1 VSRSQFLD
9 INRAGCAPPN
19 GNAGASTWQRIF
31 PLLSNVNVVRK
42 VSFTTSFGLAFWSV
56 KRCLI
61 ASRTSEELRVTDP
74 DSRVSLTC
82 VAVSTSSSRF
92 GSLTT
97 VAKSSIDPPG
107 VRVRA
112 GFDSGRGEL
121 WSPERHRRARCRK
134 PAGLF
139 LSANHASSC
148 WYLCWYRQQYKKK
161 FAFNSIGYGT
171 RRLSARAPTRLF
183 KPVQKRPQPSVQCSE
198 TLEKQAVPRTSVFV
212 TVCSHPIPAVRFVGI
227 FVGIGRTNVH
237 GDFRYSERGN

>member
-1 VSRSQFLD
+1 VPVAPRQTAMPGRPLGNGSFLSSPMSD
-9 INRAGCAPPN
+9 
-19 GNAGASTWQRIF
+19 
-31 PLLSNVNVVRK
+31 VVRK
-42 VSFTTSFGLAFWSV
+42 VSFTTRFGLAFWSV

-61 ASRTSEELRVTDP
+61 ASRTSEELKVTDP

-121 WSPERHRRARCRK
+121 WSPERHRRAHCRK

-171 RRLSARAPTRLF
+171 RRLSARGTTLRPLGFAWHGHARPKGEACPAKLERSENEDGQSGFRRYAWYIPTHVHSIATSLQAR
-183 KPVQKRPQPSVQCSE
+183 
-198 TLEKQAVPRTSVFV
+198 TKQ
-212 TVCSHPIPAVRFVGI
+212 
-227 FVGIGRTNVH
+227 
-237 GDFRYSERGN
+237 

>member
-1 VSRSQFLD
+1 VPV
-9 INRAGCAPPN
+9 APRQTA
-19 GNAGASTWQRIF
+19 NAGASTWQRIF

-171 RRLSARAPTRLF
+171 RRLSARGTTLRPLGFAWHGHARPKGEACPAKLERSENEDGQSGFRRYAWYIPTHVHSIATSLQAR
-183 KPVQKRPQPSVQCSE
+183 
-198 TLEKQAVPRTSVFV
+198 TKQ
-212 TVCSHPIPAVRFVGI
+212 
-227 FVGIGRTNVH
+227 
-237 GDFRYSERGN
+237 

>member
-171 RRLSARAPTRLF
+171 RRLSARGTTLRPLGFAWHGHARPKGEACPAKLERSENEDGQSGFRRYAWYIPTHVHSIATSLQAR
-183 KPVQKRPQPSVQCSE
+183 
-198 TLEKQAVPRTSVFV
+198 TKQ
-212 TVCSHPIPAVRFVGI
+212 
-227 FVGIGRTNVH
+227 
-237 GDFRYSERGN
+237 

>member
-1 VSRSQFLD
+1 MSD
-9 INRAGCAPPN
+9 
-19 GNAGASTWQRIF
+19 
-31 PLLSNVNVVRK
+31 VVRK
-42 VSFTTSFGLAFWSV
+42 VRFTTRLGLAFWSV

-61 ASRTSEELRVTDP
+61 ASRTSEELKVTDP
-74 DSRVSLTC
+74 DSRLSLTC

-148 WYLCWYRQQYKKK
+148 WYLCWYRQQYKKSLLSIQLVMVLGDCRPGAPR
-161 FAFNSIGYGT
+161 FALWASRGT
-171 RRLSARAPTRLF
+171 ATQDRRARRVRRSLSAARTKTDNPASAATRGTFPPMFIRSPRPCRRAPNNEGILTNCAYSGGASDSARAF
-183 KPVQKRPQPSVQCSE
+183 Y
-198 TLEKQAVPRTSVFV
+198 
-212 TVCSHPIPAVRFVGI
+212 VRFVHRPG
-227 FVGIGRTNVH
+227 
-237 GDFRYSERGN
+237 

>member
-1 VSRSQFLD
+1 MD
-9 INRAGCAPPN
+9 IHKDCYSA
-19 GNAGASTWQRIF
+19 I
-31 PLLSNVNVVRK
+31 
-42 VSFTTSFGLAFWSV
+42 
-56 KRCLI
+56 
-61 ASRTSEELRVTDP
+61 D
-74 DSRVSLTC
+74 LTQQDGPHRRE
-82 VAVSTSSSRF
+82 TF

-97 VAKSSIDPPG
+97 VAKSSIDPTG

-171 RRLSARAPTRLF
+171 RRLSARGTTLRPLGFAWHGHARPKGEACPAKLERSENEDGQSGFRRYAWYIPTHVHSIATSLQAR
-183 KPVQKRPQPSVQCSE
+183 
-198 TLEKQAVPRTSVFV
+198 TKQ
-212 TVCSHPIPAVRFVGI
+212 
-227 FVGIGRTNVH
+227 
-237 GDFRYSERGN
+237 